1 MHFAVLLLV
10 AGAAFAQ
17 YDTQPSGYGNNNPG
31 QVQYVAGKSPKNK
44 PVDYTKGGA
53 SDFPRGGSNI
63 IGNLLN
69 QQNLGQTN
77 TQGQQNIQKG
87 GDQTN
92 VGINTN
98 TVNVG
103 QTNNQNVARDA
114 PSSYKPVYAGAG
126 ATYQGPNFPGSLI
139 KDNTFNTQDL
149 GQLNNQ
155 GQSSVQKGGDQTNV
169 GANNNQVNV
178 GQANNQ
184 GGPVYSGKPAYDA
197 PAYGGNPQYGGAAG
211 LNFFGNNVFAQNL
224 GQTSNQGQANAQ
236 VGGAQTNVGQNQNA
250 INVGQS
256 NNQGGNGNYGGNYKP
271 SYDAPAYGGQPSSYG
286 AVLIP
291 INPAYGG
298 GPGSFVKGN
307 NFDLQ
312 NLGQT
317 SNQGQSNAQVGGAQ
331 TNLGAN
337 QNAVN
342 VGQANNQGGNAGK
355 PSYDAPSYGAGY
367 NAGGAIYV
375 PDFSNFIKNNVNS
388 QNLGQ
393 TNAQGQSNA
402 QIGGDQ
408 TNVGQN
414 QNAINVG
421 QSNNQGGNA
430 GKPSYD
436 APSYGAGYNAGG
448 AIYVPDF
455 SNFIKNNVNSQ
466 NLGQANNQGQTS
478 VQKGG
483 DQTNVGANQNAVN
496 VGQSNN
502 QGAAPAKGYDAPRYG
517 GYNPGSFFAGNNIF
531 AQNLGQTS
539 NQGQSNAQ
547 VGGAQTN
554 VGANQNEVNVGQSNN
569 QGAAPAK
576 GYDAPRPKYTSPPA
590 QETGGY
596 KSKLH

>member
-1 MHFAVLLLV
+1 MQFATLLLV
-10 AGAAFAQ
+10 AGVAFAQ
-17 YDTQPSGYGNNNPG
+17 YDTQPSGYGDNNPK
-31 QVQYVAGKSPKNK
+31 QVQYVAGKSPRNK

-53 SDFPRGGSNI
+53 SDFPRGGSNVV
-63 IGNLLN
+63 GNRIRG
-69 QQNLGQTN
+69 QNLGQAN
-77 TQGQQNIQKG
+77 NQGQSNLQQG
-87 GDQTN
+87 GNQAN

-98 TVNVG
+98 TINVV

-114 PSSYKPVYAGAG
+114 PSSYNPIYAGAG

-224 GQTSNQGQANAQ
+224 GQTSNQGQSNAQ
-236 VGGAQTNVGQNQNA
+236 VGGAQTNAGQNQNA

-286 AVLIP
+286 AILIP
-291 INPAYGG
+291 INPSY
-298 GPGSFVKGN
+298 GPGSLVKGN

-317 SNQGQSNAQVGGAQ
+317 SNQGQSNAQIGGAQ

-342 VGQANNQGGNAGK
+342 VGQSNNQGGNAGK

-367 NAGGAIYV
+367 NAAGAIYV

-393 TNAQGQSNA
+393 TNAQGQSNV
-402 QIGGDQ
+402 QQGGDQ
-408 TNVGQN
+408 ANVGVN
-414 QNAINVG
+414 TNAVSVG
-421 QSNNQGGNA
+421 QSNNQGTG
-430 GKPSYD
+430 
-436 APSYGAGYNAGG
+436 
-448 AIYVPDF
+448 
-455 SNFIKNNVNSQ
+455 
-466 NLGQANNQGQTS
+466 
-478 VQKGG
+478 
-483 DQTNVGANQNAVN
+483 
-496 VGQSNN
+496 
-502 QGAAPAKGYDAPRYG
+502 PAKGYDAPRYG
-517 GYNPGSFFAGNNIF
+517 GYDPSSFFAGNNIF

-547 VGGAQTN
+547 IGGAQTNAGMNANTVNVGQDNNQGGNAGKPSYDAPRYGGSGYFKGAAALPDLDNVVGNNIFAQNLGQTSNQGQSNVMQGGAQTN

-569 QGAAPAK
+569 QGAGPAK
-576 GYDAPRPKYTSPPA
+576 GYDAPRGKYVSPPA

-596 KSKLH
+596 KSRRH